1 MKLNI
6 GGKLAG
12 GKKKKTFFL
21 RWWFILI
28 VIIVICVAALSSASG
43 GEKVDWNEMV
53 LGEMLPEPPADKGDI
68 WENSDESL
76 SVDLTKVSPK
86 EYSAYITECMDF
98 GYTGESEKTSSSYTA
113 YNADGYKL
121 TLDYYDYNETLS
133 LELDS
138 PIEMT
143 EIKWPDSLA
152 GNQLPKPESTKG
164 NFSFEYDDNFFV
176 YIGETDKEAYNEY
189 VEACSKKG
197 FNVDYDKGEN
207 HYYADN
213 SEGWHIS
220 IRYEGNGVMSI
231 DIDAPVEE
239 DTTKITVAEKE
250 REDETENVTEQEVT
264 KEKDDENDG
273 LLSSDFK
280 VAMDSY
286 EEFMGEYVDF
296 MKKYE
301 ENPDDLSLLVAY
313 ADYMKDYTEFV
324 EDFEKWEDE
333 EMNAAETAYY
343 IDVQARVNKKLLEIA
358 E

>member
-12 GKKKKTFFL
+12 EKKKKPFFL
-21 RWWFILI
+21 RWWFILV
-28 VIIVICVAALSSASG
+28 VIIVICAAALSSGSD

-53 LGEMLPEPPADKGDI
+53 LGEMLPEPPAEKGDI

-76 SVDLTKVSPK
+76 RVDLTEVSPK
-86 EYSAYITECMDF
+86 EYSEYVSECKGF
-98 GYTGESEKTSSSYTA
+98 GFNIEPEKTASSYTA
-113 YNADGYKL
+113 YNEEGYKL
-121 TLDYYDYNETLS
+121 KLDYYDSNEELS
-133 LELDS
+133 IELEL
-138 PIEMT
+138 PIEMA
-143 EIKWPDSLA
+143 EINWPDSLA
-152 GNQLPKPESTKG
+152 GNQLPKPKSTKG

-176 YIGETDKEAYNEY
+176 YIGETNKEAYNEY
-189 VEACSKKG
+189 VEACSEKG
-197 FNVDYDKGEN
+197 FKVDYDKGEN
-207 HYYADN
+207 YYYADN

-220 IRYEGNGVMSI
+220 LKYQGNNIMSI
-231 DIDAPVEE
+231 EIDAPAEE
-239 DTTKITVAEKE
+239 DTTKAAVTEKE
-250 REDETENVTEQEVT
+250 TEKSENVTET
-264 KEKDDENDG
+264 TEKATEDDG

-280 VAMDSY
+280 TAMDSY
-286 EEFMGEYVDF
+286 EKFMGEYVDF

-301 ENPDDLSLLVAY
+301 ENPDDLSLIVAY
-313 ADYMKDYTEFV
+313 ADYMKDYAEFV